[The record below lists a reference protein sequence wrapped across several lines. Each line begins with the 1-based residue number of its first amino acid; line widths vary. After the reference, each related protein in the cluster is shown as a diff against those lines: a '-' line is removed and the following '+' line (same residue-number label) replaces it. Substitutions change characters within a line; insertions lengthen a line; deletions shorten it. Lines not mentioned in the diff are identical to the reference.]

1 MNSWM
6 SSSRGRAVLRATLLI
21 DGSEDASCR
30 LEVAAV
36 RGERVH
42 DGFRADLV
50 GVGQEDLAEFLVGDQ
65 AQQVATK
72 FVLIKHDYYS
82 TDSDHGRDILSGFL
96 TSLTDSSY
104 SSIVIYLID
113 KGVKLLDEENPL
125 YDKMLRLL
133 EKSETVIAAE
143 ESFDEYNVSYPVTQK
158 ISIESIMSV
167 TEDITYLDNLLTLE

>member
-1 MNSWM
+1 MNNNQRSDLDF
-6 SSSRGRAVLRATLLI
+6 STAELDQFSNSTLLDVMPEKI
-21 DGSEDASCR
+21 DEG
-30 LEVAAV
+30 
-36 RGERVH
+36 
-42 DGFRADLV
+42 
-50 GVGQEDLAEFLVGDQ
+50 
-65 AQQVATK
+65 VATK

-143 ESFDEYNVSYPVTQK
+143 ESFDEYSVSYPVTQK

>member
-1 MNSWM
+1 MNNNQRSDLDF
-6 SSSRGRAVLRATLLI
+6 STAELDQFSNSTLLDVMPEKI
-21 DGSEDASCR
+21 DEG
-30 LEVAAV
+30 
-36 RGERVH
+36 
-42 DGFRADLV
+42 
-50 GVGQEDLAEFLVGDQ
+50 
-65 AQQVATK
+65 VATK

-82 TDSDHGRDILSGFL
+82 TDSDHGWDILSGFL

-133 EKSETVIAAE
+133 EKSETAIAAE
-143 ESFDEYNVSYPVTQK
+143 ESFDEYSVSYPVTQK

>member
-1 MNSWM
+1 MNNNQRSDLDF
-6 SSSRGRAVLRATLLI
+6 STAELDQFSNSTLLDVMPEKI
-21 DGSEDASCR
+21 DEG
-30 LEVAAV
+30 
-36 RGERVH
+36 
-42 DGFRADLV
+42 
-50 GVGQEDLAEFLVGDQ
+50 
-65 AQQVATK
+65 VATK
-72 FVLIKHDYYS
+72 YVLIKHDYYS

-133 EKSETVIAAE
+133 EKSETAIAAE
-143 ESFDEYNVSYPVTQK
+143 ESFDEYSVSYPVTQK

>member
-1 MNSWM
+1 MNNNQRSDLDF
-6 SSSRGRAVLRATLLI
+6 STAELDQFSNSTLLDVMPEKI
-21 DGSEDASCR
+21 DEG
-30 LEVAAV
+30 
-36 RGERVH
+36 
-42 DGFRADLV
+42 
-50 GVGQEDLAEFLVGDQ
+50 
-65 AQQVATK
+65 VATK

-133 EKSETVIAAE
+133 EKSETAIAAE
-143 ESFDEYNVSYPVTQK
+143 ESFDEYSVSYPVTQK

-167 TEDITYLDNLLTLE
+167 TEVITYLDNLLTLE

>member
-1 MNSWM
+1 MNNNQRSDLDF
-6 SSSRGRAVLRATLLI
+6 STAELDQFSNSTLLDVMPEKI
-21 DGSEDASCR
+21 DEG
-30 LEVAAV
+30 
-36 RGERVH
+36 
-42 DGFRADLV
+42 
-50 GVGQEDLAEFLVGDQ
+50 
-65 AQQVATK
+65 VATK

-125 YDKMLRLL
+125 YDKMLHLL
-133 EKSETVIAAE
+133 EKSETAIAAE

>member
-1 MNSWM
+1 MNNNQRSDLDF
-6 SSSRGRAVLRATLLI
+6 STAELDQFSNSTLLDVMPEKI
-21 DGSEDASCR
+21 DEG
-30 LEVAAV
+30 
-36 RGERVH
+36 
-42 DGFRADLV
+42 
-50 GVGQEDLAEFLVGDQ
+50 
-65 AQQVATK
+65 VATK

-133 EKSETVIAAE
+133 EKSETAIAAE
-143 ESFDEYNVSYPVTQK
+143 ESFDEYSVSYPVTQK